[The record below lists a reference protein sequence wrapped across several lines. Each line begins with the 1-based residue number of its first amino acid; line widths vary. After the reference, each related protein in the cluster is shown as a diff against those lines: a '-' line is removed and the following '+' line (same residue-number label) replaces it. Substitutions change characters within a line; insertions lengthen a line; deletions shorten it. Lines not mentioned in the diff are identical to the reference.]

1 MFKRMMYDVTTA
13 VLAAAKDK
21 PGGLV
26 QIVIVNAIS
35 VCSSNSHFSINSPE
49 FREATTVLAYIL
61 ILLNENITKD
71 FLYLFIY

>member
-1 MFKRMMYDVTTA
+1 M
-13 VLAAAKDK
+13 
-21 PGGLV
+21 

-61 ILLNENITKD
+61 ILLNENIIESLNCHSSAKKH
-71 FLYLFIY
+71 F

>member
-1 MFKRMMYDVTTA
+1 M
-13 VLAAAKDK
+13 
-21 PGGLV
+21 

-71 FLYLFIY
+71 FLYLFIYGEFELS